1 MTATRPT
8 DALEHE
14 HRIIQQVVG
23 AMAALA
29 DDVEKGKAAPA
40 EVLQDLL
47 EFLRTFADRCHHG
60 KEEICLFPLLER
72 KGVPPRGCP
81 LGALKMEHETG
92 RALVAQLAKAS
103 DAYFSGDPVGKSSLV
118 PLLRN
123 LVELYSA
130 HIWKEDYLLLPM
142 TKKVLS
148 PTEQEALAEE
158 FRRVEADIERDVHQG
173 FEQLAVR
180 LQQGILRD

>member
-8 DALEHE
+8 DALEQE

-29 DDVEKGKAAPA
+29 DEVEKGKVIPP
-40 EVLQDLL
+40 EVLQNLL

-60 KEEICLFPLLER
+60 KEEACLFPLLER
-72 KGVPPRGCP
+72 KGVPARGCP
-81 LGALKMEHETG
+81 LGALKMEHDSG

-103 DAYFSGDPVGKSSLV
+103 DVYVSGDPVGKSSLAS
-118 PLLRN
+118 LLRN

-142 TKKVLS
+142 TNKILS
-148 PTEQEALAEE
+148 PTEEEALFAE
-158 FRRVEADIERDVHQG
+158 FRRVEADIGRDVHQA
-173 FEQLAVR
+173 FEQLAAR